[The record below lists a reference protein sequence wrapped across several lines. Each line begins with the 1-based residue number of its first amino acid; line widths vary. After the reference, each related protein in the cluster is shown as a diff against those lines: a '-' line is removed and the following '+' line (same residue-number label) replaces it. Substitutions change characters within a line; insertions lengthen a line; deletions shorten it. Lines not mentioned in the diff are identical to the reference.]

1 MFYILFGEDDFS
13 LKEALTKIKEG
24 LGDEAMVATNTTV
37 LQGQNTT
44 PEQVI
49 ATCDTVP
56 FLATKRLVIVEG
68 LLGLFEQRDK
78 VKHAPKHKDS
88 GWLSLKGYVERMPE
102 STVLVL
108 IDGKLKKSNPLLKEL
123 APQATVKEFKPPF
136 IPPKG
141 IGKGDQLYNWMQ
153 TRANKSGGSISP
165 AAGRLLANLI
175 GSNLWLLSSEIDK
188 LCLYTLGRTIEEN
201 DVELLVAEARE
212 FTVFA
217 MIDAI
222 LEHRSAAA
230 TKLLHRLEVGGA
242 APPYLLFMIT
252 RQFRLVI
259 QAKHLLHQRRRAA
272 EMGHSLG
279 LTSEYALQ
287 KTIAQAKVHSMKRL
301 ENIYRN
307 LLDTDIS
314 IKTGRFKGDKGE
326 LALDL
331 LIGELCAEPS

>member
-1 MFYILFGEDDFS
+1 MLYILYGEDDFS
-13 LKEALTKIKEG
+13 LREALTEIKEG
-24 LGDEAMVATNTTV
+24 LGDETMVVTNTTV
-37 LQGQNTT
+37 LQGQNAT
-44 PEQVI
+44 PEQLI
-49 ATCDTVP
+49 ATCATVP
-56 FLATKRLVIVEG
+56 FLAPKRLVIIEG

-78 VKHAPKHKDS
+78 VKAAPRLKDS
-88 GWLSLKGYVERMPE
+88 GWLSLKGYVEQMPE

-108 IDGKLKKSNPLLKEL
+108 IDSKLKKSNPLLKEL
-123 APQATVKEFKPPF
+123 APQATVKEFKPPY

-153 TRANKSGGSISP
+153 SRANKSGGSISP
-165 AAGRLLANLI
+165 AAARLLANLI

-188 LCLYTLGRTIEEN
+188 LCLYTLGRTIEED
-201 DVELLVAEARE
+201 DVGLLVAEARE

-230 TKLLHRLEVGGA
+230 TKLLHRLEDGGA
-242 APPYLLFMIT
+242 TPPYLLFMIT
-252 RQFRLVI
+252 RQFRLVVL
-259 QAKHLLHQRRRAA
+259 AKHLLHQRRRAA
-272 EMGHSLG
+272 EIGHSLG

-287 KTIAQAKVHSMKRL
+287 KTVAQAKAHSVERL
-301 ENIYRN
+301 KEVYHK
-307 LLDTDIS
+307 LLDTDSS

-331 LIGELCAEPS
+331 LISELCEEPS

>member
-37 LQGQNTT
+37 LQGQNTA

-78 VKHAPKHKDS
+78 VKRAPKHKDS

-123 APQATVKEFKPPF
+123 APQATVKEFKPPS

-230 TKLLHRLEVGGA
+230 TKLLHRLEDGGA

-272 EMGHSLG
+272 EIGHSLG

-314 IKTGRFKGDKGE
+314 IKTGKFKGDKGE

-331 LIGELCAEPS
+331 LIGELCTEPS

>member
-1 MFYILFGEDDFS
+1 MLRILFGEDDFS
-13 LKEALTKIKEG
+13 LREALTGIKGG

-44 PEQVI
+44 PEQLI

-56 FLATKRLVIVEG
+56 FLAPKRLVIVEG

-78 VKHAPKHKDS
+78 AKHAPKLEGS
-88 GWLSLKGYVERMPE
+88 GWLSLKGYVEHMPE

-108 IDGKLKKSNPLLKEL
+108 IDSKLKKSNPLLKEL
-123 APQATVKEFKPPF
+123 APRATVKEFRPPF
-136 IPPKG
+136 IPAKG
-141 IGKGDQLYNWMQ
+141 IQKSDQLYNWMQ
-153 TRANKSGGSISP
+153 SRASKSGGSISL
-165 AAGRLLANLI
+165 AAARLLANLI
-175 GSNLWLLSSEIDK
+175 GSNLWLLSGEIDK

-201 DVELLVAEARE
+201 DVGLLVAEVRE
-212 FTVFA
+212 FTVFS

-230 TKLLHRLEVGGA
+230 TKLLHRLEDGGA

-252 RQFRLVI
+252 RQFRLVT
-259 QAKHLLHQRRRAA
+259 QAKHLLRQRRKHA
-272 EMGHSLG
+272 EIGHSLA

-287 KTIAQAKVHSMKRL
+287 KTIEQAKAYSMERL
-301 ENIYRN
+301 KQIYRK

-331 LIGELCAEPS
+331 LISELCAEPS